1 MVSQPFQKEPTPFIV
16 GQPEQPVEEESESSS
31 DEPDSPRYE
40 YDSFSDS
47 PPQKTRR
54 LSELYN
60 NTEQVPDLDPE
71 QFQFCYFV
79 SNEPNNYEKAAQ
91 DKEWRD
97 AMEEEIS
104 MIEKKTIHGY

>member
-54 LSELYN
+54 LSELYE

-71 QFQFCYFV
+71 QVQFCYFV
-79 SNEPNNYEKAAQ
+79 TDEPNNYEKAAQ
-91 DKEWRD
+91 HKEWKD
-97 AMEEEIS
+97 AVQS
-104 MIEKKTIHGY
+104 LLLLL